1 MHSVIQ
7 TRSHSILVLYD
18 PNALATEFVRQ
29 HLMAIQRHSRH
40 DVAYAAATFDCKADF
55 PLELFDALVIHFSVR
70 MPFETMS
77 PSFVELVSRFS
88 GPKVLLI
95 QDEYDMP
102 RKACALIRKLGV
114 DTIFTT
120 VPKPFVE
127 KFYPSAELPNVKF
140 RSCLTGYVP
149 DELPFELATPLAE
162 RRLWLAYRG
171 RKLPI
176 WYGQLGFE
184 KSTIA
189 QRMKAECAA
198 RNVPHDI
205 EWEEDK
211 RVNGSAWFSFMTDT
225 RAMLGTESGANVL
238 DAWGDIRNAVLAM
251 AKEQPDLSDDELYRR
266 VVAPHENN
274 VSMGQMSPKIF
285 EAIGL
290 KTGLVLFEGSYSD
303 VIRPDEHYIPLRKD
317 YRNLDDVLKRL
328 ADVPSLQK
336 MVDRAYRDVILGG
349 AYGYH
354 RFVSDID
361 EAIEQASTLG
371 PPRERRPTFALVRI
385 DAQQESWSA
394 LTPHLPLTAPIELR
408 SPQPHPLIS
417 GKARDLWLK
426 LPERVRTPLASL
438 FGPPA
443 RRIRALIGNDSH

>member
-1 MHSVIQ
+1 M
-7 TRSHSILVLYD
+7 
-18 PNALATEFVRQ
+18 
-29 HLMAIQRHSRH
+29 
-40 DVAYAAATFDCKADF
+40 
-55 PLELFDALVIHFSVR
+55 
-70 MPFETMS
+70 
-77 PSFVELVSRFS
+77 
-88 GPKVLLI
+88 
-95 QDEYDMP
+95 
-102 RKACALIRKLGV
+102 
-114 DTIFTT
+114 
-120 VPKPFVE
+120 
-127 KFYPSAELPNVKF
+127 
-140 RSCLTGYVP
+140 
-149 DELPFELATPLAE
+149 
-162 RRLWLAYRG
+162 
-171 RKLPI
+171 
-176 WYGQLGFE
+176 GFE

-211 RVNGSAWFSFMTDT
+211 RVNGSAWFAFMTDT
-225 RAMLGTESGANVL
+225 RAMLGTESGANIM
-238 DAWGDIRNAVLAM
+238 DAWGDIRSSVEATAR
-251 AKEQPDLSDDELYRR
+251 AHPDLSDDEIYAR

-274 VSMGQMSPKIF
+274 VSMGQMSPKFF
-285 EAIGL
+285 EAIAL
-290 KTGLVLFEGSYSD
+290 KTGLILFEGSYSN

-336 MVDRAYRDVILGG
+336 TVDRAYHDVILGG

-385 DAQQESWSA
+385 DAQQQSWSA

-417 GKARDLWLK
+417 GKARDLWLR